1 MTPAQTFEVLEK
13 VENMIDSLH
22 AALQGVQKK
31 MQGTGFEGQ
40 YQDKI
45 AEIQAQMARLV
56 TMADALRAKTI
67 QQQGGANG

>member
-40 YQDKI
+40 YQDQI
-45 AEIQAQMARLV
+45 AVIEARLARLV
-56 TMADALRAKTI
+56 AMADSLRAAAI
-67 QQQGGANG
+67 QQQGA